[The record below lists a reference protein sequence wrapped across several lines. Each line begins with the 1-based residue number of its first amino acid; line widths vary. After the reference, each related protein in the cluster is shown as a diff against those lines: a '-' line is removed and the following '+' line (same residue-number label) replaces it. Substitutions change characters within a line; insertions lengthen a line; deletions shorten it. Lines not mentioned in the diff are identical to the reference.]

1 MEEIC
6 DYEEAREV
14 FEDDQKTR
22 EFWKTYS
29 RADPCAISPCLNNG
43 TCLRQGS
50 AYSCLCPEGYEGR
63 HCQTV
68 FEDSLKCLY
77 QNGQCEHFCDGS
89 GPRRRCSCAEG
100 YKLGEDHRSC
110 VAQVEFPCGQLVQ
123 ESGLNETQR
132 PQTRLVGANQCL
144 RGACPWQVLLE
155 LNRRPHC
162 GGVLIRPDSVL
173 TAAHCVVDL
182 SVQNLSVVAGLLDLE
197 SSSGS
202 EQRVEVRSVVLAPE
216 YSWVSGQR
224 DLALLRLDQ
233 VLVLGRDVVPVC
245 LPDMDLTNRELVHVR
260 YHTVSGWGQRTIGGN
275 QNHNSQNAP
284 GGTHLRRMEVPIIQ
298 ASVCAEKSRL
308 NLTDHVICAGYLS
321 GRQDSCRGDDG
332 SPLVTEFG
340 STHFL
345 LGVAGWGRGCAEPGF
360 YGIYTNVA
368 HFTQWIHKSLQD
380 QDQTMKTTTSP
391 SPGLEQKHL

>member
-1 MEEIC
+1 MFVEPSEVHSVLSRSRRANSGFLEELKQGNLERECVEEIC

-14 FEDDQKTR
+14 FENNEMTR
-22 EFWKTYS
+22 EFWKIYS
-29 RADPCAISPCLNNG
+29 RADPCDISPRLNNG

-50 AYSCLCPEGYEGR
+50 AYSCLCREGYEGR

-110 VAQVEFPCGQLVQ
+110 VAQESCFGSVEFPCGQLVH
-123 ESGLNETQR
+123 ESGLNQTQR

-144 RGACPWQVLLE
+144 RGACPWQACWTWSPSQVQSRESRSGLWSWLL
-155 LNRRPHC
+155 
-162 GGVLIRPDSVL
+162 S
-173 TAAHCVVDL
+173 
-182 SVQNLSVVAGLLDLE
+182 
-197 SSSGS
+197 
-202 EQRVEVRSVVLAPE
+202 
-216 YSWVSGQR
+216 SWVSGQR

-245 LPDMDLTNRELVHVR
+245 LPDMNLTDRELVHVR
-260 YHTVSGWGQRTIGGN
+260 YHTVSGWGQRTSGGN

-284 GGTHLRRMEVPIIQ
+284 GGSHLRRMEVPIIQ
-298 ASVCAEKSRL
+298 ASVCAERSRL
-308 NLTDHVICAGYLS
+308 NLINHAICAGYLG

-345 LGVAGWGRGCAEPGF
+345 LGVAGWGRGCVEPGF
-360 YGIYTNVA
+360 DGIYTNVA
-368 HFTQWIHKSLQD
+368 HFTQWIHKTLQD
-380 QDQTMKTTTSP
+380 QDQTMKTTDSP